1 MKKLMIILF
10 LGSTLFSF
18 GQNEEKQRKML
29 EDFSPE
35 QHAILQTKKM
45 ALELDLNDNQQK
57 EMLDLNKKWA
67 EIKVKKRTEMKS
79 LNKEEMSSTDRFN
92 HMNAMLDDKLAHQKE
107 LKKILNEDQYAQWKK
122 MSHQRGK
129 KLKGKS
135 EQKAYKHRKG
145 QK

>member
-18 GQNEEKQRKML
+18 AQNEEKERKML

-45 ALELDLNDNQQK
+45 ALELDLNDSQQK

-67 EIKVKKRTEMKS
+67 EIKVKKRAEMKS
-79 LNKEEMSSTDRFN
+79 LNRQEMSSTDKFN
-92 HMNAMLDDKLAHQKE
+92 HMNTILDDKLAHQKD
-107 LKKILNEDQYAQWKK
+107 LKKILNEDQYIQWKK
-122 MSHQRGK
+122 TSHKMK
-129 KLKGKS
+129 KKGKGKS
-135 EQKAYKHRKG
+135 DQKQYKHRKG